1 MLDNIRKILY
11 NISVNKER
19 GNTPKELKMIR
30 LKKSQTEPHKAN
42 AIDKRA
48 IHNLISHLQWEIK
61 RDGLNITTDWL
72 TDESYYRIIKIDG
85 YENIIFQYPFD
96 NELFLETVQPIDR
109 ANNKLFPI
117 QAIEIQICYK
127 RY

>member
-61 RDGLNITTDWL
+61 RDGLNITADWL
-72 TDESYYRIIKIDG
+72 TATMSLKFITSLLSMRG
-85 YENIIFQYPFD
+85 R
-96 NELFLETVQPIDR
+96 ETG
-109 ANNKLFPI
+109 A
-117 QAIEIQICYK
+117 
-127 RY
+127 

>member
-1 MLDNIRKILY
+1 
-11 NISVNKER
+11 
-19 GNTPKELKMIR
+19 MIK
-30 LKKSQTEPHKAN
+30 LQTNQTEPHKAN

-48 IHNLISHLQWEIK
+48 IHNLISHLQWEIE
-61 RDGLNITTDWL
+61 RERLNIPFAWL

-96 NELFLETVQPIDR
+96 SNYFLETVQPIDR
-109 ANNKLFPI
+109 ANNQLFPI
-117 QAIEIQICYK
+117 QAIEIQVSYK